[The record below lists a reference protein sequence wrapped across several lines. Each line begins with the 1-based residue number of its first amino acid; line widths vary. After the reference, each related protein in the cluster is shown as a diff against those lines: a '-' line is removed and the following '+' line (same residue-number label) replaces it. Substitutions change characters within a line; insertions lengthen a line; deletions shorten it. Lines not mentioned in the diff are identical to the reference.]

1 MAMAPDPAAPPKGC
15 VRVSCVPGARG
26 TSFLSRARV
35 PSWAEPGFLTSCE
48 VAPLPNLPEHS
59 EGGRQSRGACEEGRA
74 DALRLSRRR
83 FVAALSSAGISGG
96 LFPGV
101 LWARLQD
108 RTTVTPAVI
117 EEAEK
122 VAGLSFSAAERE
134 LMVRRLL
141 VNRSWMEELREVE
154 IPDGI
159 APAFEFDPTPRGRAV
174 PEGASALEVAEPAT
188 LPDPD
193 DPTALAYA
201 SIAQLGALLRAGAVS
216 SVRLT
221 ELYLERLQRFG
232 PELQAVVT
240 LTEELAL
247 EQARQADAE
256 LAGGRDRGPLHGIP
270 WGAKDLLATRGY
282 PTTWGAAPYRN
293 QRIDRD
299 ATVVGLLAEA
309 GAVLVAK
316 LTLGALARGD
326 QWYGGQTLNPWNP
339 AEGSSG
345 SSAGPAAA
353 TSAGLVGF
361 SIGSETVGSIVSP
374 SARCGASGL
383 RPTFG
388 RVSRF
393 GAMPLVWTMD
403 KLGPICRSAEDCA
416 IVLAA
421 IQGPDGLDRAVRDV
435 PFVWASDRGTA
446 GIRVGY
452 LEAAFRAQAGE
463 EENEI
468 SVLRSL
474 SALGLGLQPLSFSPG
489 LPVAAMRLIVSV
501 EAASFFDALTRSGAD
516 DLLHEQ
522 GEVDWPNTFR
532 AGRFIPAVEYVQ
544 ASRVRM
550 MLIEVLEEAWRDI
563 DVVVTP
569 SFAEDVVLATNLTG
583 HPSVTVPSGYRR
595 NGTPTSI
602 TFLGGLWKDAEV
614 LTVAKAYQEATGH
627 HSRRPP
633 RFS

>member
-1 MAMAPDPAAPPKGC
+1 MTEHGGEDS
-15 VRVSCVPGARG
+15 RV
-26 TSFLSRARV
+26 
-35 PSWAEPGFLTSCE
+35 
-48 VAPLPNLPEHS
+48 
-59 EGGRQSRGACEEGRA
+59 
-74 DALRLSRRR
+74 LSRRR
-83 FVAALSSAGISGG
+83 FMAALSSIGISGG

-101 LWARLQD
+101 LWAKLQD

-122 VAGLSFSAAERE
+122 VVGISFSPGERE

-141 VNRSWMEELREVE
+141 VNRSWMEELREVD
-154 IPDGI
+154 IPDDI
-159 APAFEFDPTPRGRAV
+159 APAFMFDPTPRRSGA
-174 PEGASALEVAEPAT
+174 PEGLSELEVGEPPT
-188 LPDPD
+188 LPDPS
-193 DPTALAYA
+193 DPTELAYA
-201 SIAQLGALLRAGAVS
+201 SVVELGALLRAGAVS

-221 ELYLERLQRFG
+221 ELYLERLRRFG
-232 PELQAVVT
+232 PDLQAVVT

-247 EQARQADAE
+247 EQARRADAE
-256 LAGGRDRGPLHGIP
+256 LAEGRVRSPLHGIP
-270 WGAKDLLATRGY
+270 WGAKDLLATRRY
-282 PTTWGAAPYRN
+282 PTTWGAMPYRN
-293 QRIDRD
+293 QRIERD
-299 ATVVGLLAEA
+299 ATVVERLEEA

-326 QWYGGQTLNPWNP
+326 QWYGGQTLNPWNLSQG
-339 AEGSSG
+339 ASG

-361 SIGSETVGSIVSP
+361 SVGSETVGSIVSP
-374 SARCGASGL
+374 AARCGATGL

-403 KLGPICRSAEDCA
+403 KLGPLCRSAEDCA
-416 IVLAA
+416 IVLSA
-421 IQGPDGLDRAVRDV
+421 IQGPDGLDRSVRDV
-435 PFVWASDRGTA
+435 PFVWASGRGTG

-468 SVLRSL
+468 AVLRSL
-474 SALGLGLQPLSFSPG
+474 SALGLGLRTVSFPSTVPL
-489 LPVAAMRLIVSV
+489 AAIRLIVSV
-501 EAASFFDALTRSGAD
+501 EAASFFDTLTRSGAD
-516 DLLHEQ
+516 DLLSEQ

-532 AGRFIPAVEYVQ
+532 AARLIPAVEYVQ
-544 ASRVRM
+544 ANRVRM
-550 MLIEVLEEAWRDI
+550 MLIEALAEAWQEV
-563 DVVVTP
+563 DVVVAPT
-569 SFAEDVVLATNLTG
+569 FADDVILGTNLTG

-595 NGTPTSI
+595 DGTPTSI

-614 LTVAKAYQEATGH
+614 LTVAKAYQDATGYH
-627 HSRRPP
+627 RRRPP

>member
-1 MAMAPDPAAPPKGC
+1 MTEHGGEDS
-15 VRVSCVPGARG
+15 RV
-26 TSFLSRARV
+26 
-35 PSWAEPGFLTSCE
+35 
-48 VAPLPNLPEHS
+48 
-59 EGGRQSRGACEEGRA
+59 
-74 DALRLSRRR
+74 LSRRR
-83 FVAALSSAGISGG
+83 FMAALSSIGISGG

-101 LWARLQD
+101 LWAKLQD

-122 VAGLSFSAAERE
+122 VVGISFSPGERE

-141 VNRSWMEELREVE
+141 VNRSWMEELREVD
-154 IPDGI
+154 IPDDI
-159 APAFEFDPTPRGRAV
+159 APAFVFDPTPRRSGA
-174 PEGASALEVAEPAT
+174 PEGLSELEVGEPPT
-188 LPDPD
+188 LPDPS
-193 DPTALAYA
+193 DPTELAYA
-201 SIAQLGALLRAGAVS
+201 SVVELGALLRAGAVS

-221 ELYLERLQRFG
+221 ELYLERLRRFG
-232 PELQAVVT
+232 PDLQAVVT

-247 EQARQADAE
+247 EQARRADAE
-256 LAGGRDRGPLHGIP
+256 LAEGRVRSPLHGIP
-270 WGAKDLLATRGY
+270 WGAKDLLATRRY
-282 PTTWGAAPYRN
+282 PTTWGAMPYRN
-293 QRIDRD
+293 QRIERD
-299 ATVVGLLAEA
+299 ATVVERLEEA

-326 QWYGGQTLNPWNP
+326 QWYGGQTLNPWNLSQG
-339 AEGSSG
+339 ASG

-361 SIGSETVGSIVSP
+361 SVGSETVGSIVSP
-374 SARCGASGL
+374 AARCGATGL

-403 KLGPICRSAEDCA
+403 KLGPLCRSAEDCA
-416 IVLAA
+416 IVLSA
-421 IQGPDGLDRAVRDV
+421 IQGPDGLDRSVRDV
-435 PFVWASDRGTA
+435 PFAWASGRGTG

-468 SVLRSL
+468 AVLRSL
-474 SALGLGLQPLSFSPG
+474 SALGLGLRTVSFPSIVPL
-489 LPVAAMRLIVSV
+489 AAIRLIVSV
-501 EAASFFDALTRSGAD
+501 EAASFFDTLTRSGAD
-516 DLLHEQ
+516 DLLSEQ

-532 AGRFIPAVEYVQ
+532 AARLIPAVEYVQ
-544 ASRVRM
+544 ANRVRM
-550 MLIEVLEEAWRDI
+550 MLIEALAEAWQEV
-563 DVVVTP
+563 DVVVAPT
-569 SFAEDVVLATNLTG
+569 FADDVILGTNLTG

-595 NGTPTSI
+595 DGTPTSI

-614 LTVAKAYQEATGH
+614 LTVAKAYQDATGYH
-627 HSRRPP
+627 RRRPP

>member
-1 MAMAPDPAAPPKGC
+1 MPGEAAGGSGLRPPDFRRIVLAS
-15 VRVSCVPGARG
+15 R
-26 TSFLSRARV
+26 SRACLECR
-35 PSWAEPGFLTSCE
+35 PGSVTSRE
-48 VAPLPNLPEHS
+48 V
-59 EGGRQSRGACEEGRA
+59 GAVSNSPAHAGEGRLPRGVPEDEA
-74 DALRLSRRR
+74 GAAGSLSRRR
-83 FVAALSSAGISGG
+83 FMAALSATGVSGG

-101 LWARLQD
+101 LWAKLQD

-122 VAGLSFSAAERE
+122 VAGLSFSPGERE
-134 LMVRRLL
+134 LLVRRLL
-141 VNRSWMEELREVE
+141 VNRSWMEELREVA
-154 IPDGI
+154 IPDDI
-159 APAFEFDPTPRGRAV
+159 APAFEFDPTPRGV
-174 PEGASALEVAEPAT
+174 GLPEGPSGLEVGEPRT
-188 LPDPD
+188 LPDAS

-201 SIAQLGALLRAGAVS
+201 SLAELGALLRAGGVS
-216 SVRLT
+216 SVQLT
-221 ELYLERLQRFG
+221 ELYLERLRRFG
-232 PELQAVVT
+232 PDLHAVVT

-247 EQARQADAE
+247 EQARRADTE
-256 LAGGRDRGPLHGIP
+256 LAEGRVRGPLHGIP
-270 WGAKDLLATRGY
+270 WGAKDLLATRRY
-282 PTTWGAAPYRN
+282 PTTWGATPYRN

-299 ATVVGLLAEA
+299 ATVVERLEEA

-316 LTLGALARGD
+316 LSLGALARGD
-326 QWYGGQTLNPWNP
+326 QWFGGQTLNPWNLR
-339 AEGSSG
+339 EGSSG

-361 SIGSETVGSIVSP
+361 AIGSETVGSIVSP
-374 SARCGASGL
+374 VARCGATGL

-403 KLGPICRSAEDCA
+403 KLGPICRCAEDCA
-416 IVLAA
+416 IVLSV
-421 IQGPDGLDRAVRDV
+421 IQGPDGLDRSVRAV
-435 PFVWASDRGTA
+435 PFDWASGRGMQ

-468 SVLRSL
+468 AALRSL
-474 SALGLGLQPLSFSPG
+474 STLGLGLQPLSFPSA
-489 LPVAAMRLIVSV
+489 LPVTAIRLIVSV
-501 EAASFFDALTRSGAD
+501 EAASFFDTLTRSNAD
-516 DLLHEQ
+516 DLLREQ

-532 AGRFIPAVEYVQ
+532 AARFIPAVEYVQ
-544 ASRVRM
+544 ANRVRM
-550 MLIEVLEEAWRDI
+550 MLIEALAEAWREV

-569 SFAEDVVLATNLTG
+569 TFAENVILGTNLTG

-595 NGTPTSI
+595 DGTPTSI

-614 LTVAKAYQEATGH
+614 LTVAKAYQEATGYH
-627 HSRRPP
+627 RRRPP